1 MEFERLITVDWVK
14 PPKLPTYQHNLHQ
27 HQHQRQHQTYQDQ
40 NVVRND
46 TVLFGGDGSD
56 AHLPPPYALQLVRKV
71 LATPPRLSPMT
82 VVWIQRAKARS
93 RRIDN
98 EAVLIGL
105 LRQRLSRNHP
115 DARFELFTD
124 NPSPPAEAAFRLFS
138 RATVVVG
145 LHGAGLANTVLMKA
159 GGHVVVSLDPCLPSA
174 PPSFPLSPPMPPSPS
189 LSRCPFPSLPLSP
202 PPLPPHPSHC
212 IS

>member
-1 MEFERLITVDWVK
+1 MAPTGAPAGTAKMEFERLITVDWVK
-14 PPKLPTYQHNLHQ
+14 LPELPTYQHNLHQ

-40 NVVRND
+40 NVVRNN
-46 TVLFGGDGSD
+46 TVPFALSTDGSD
-56 AHLPPPYALQLVRKV
+56 AHLPPPYALQLVRSA
-71 LATPPRLSPMT
+71 LAQPPRLAPMT

-124 NPSPPAEAAFRLFS
+124 NPSPPVEAAFRLFS

-145 LHGAGLANTVLMKA
+145 LHGAGLANTVLMKV
-159 GGHVVVSLDPCLPSA
+159 GGHVVVSP
-174 PPSFPLSPPMPPSPS
+174 
-189 LSRCPFPSLPLSP
+189 
-202 PPLPPHPSHC
+202 
-212 IS
+212 